1 MKLLGARSQ
10 TNKRKYFFT
19 QRITGLWNS
28 LPEEVVTAV
37 SLDSFKTGLDKF
49 MESKGINGYHYGRLR
64 TTSGLER

>member
-1 MKLLGARSQ
+1 MKLLGARYK

-37 SLDSFKTGLDKF
+37 SLDSFKKGLDKF
-49 MESKGINGYHYGRLR
+49 MENKGINGYDYGCLR